1 MNKNKIKKDFT
12 VVAGWLVFSQCI
24 LDFVM
29 TYLLLRIMDVRSNGG
44 SVREALRFGDVN
56 TVRDTPETNS
66 DTIEGE
72 DEDVANERYRIEQ
85 IEHGSQNAEV
95 SFFNFFFFF
104 VVAVLCGQLG

>member
-1 MNKNKIKKDFT
+1 
-12 VVAGWLVFSQCI
+12 
-24 LDFVM
+24 M

-56 TVRDTPETNS
+56 TVHDTPETNS

-95 SFFNFFFFF
+95 SFLNFFFCSSSPMW
-104 VVAVLCGQLG
+104 AVGVTHLVLVPCRQLVTHLVLVPCEQSG